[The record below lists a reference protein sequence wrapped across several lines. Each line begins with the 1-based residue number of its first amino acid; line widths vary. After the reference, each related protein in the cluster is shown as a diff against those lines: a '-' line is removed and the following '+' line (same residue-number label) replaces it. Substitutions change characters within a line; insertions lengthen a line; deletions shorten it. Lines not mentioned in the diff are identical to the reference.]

1 MKNNRRG
8 VLIIL
13 SSPSGAGKSSL
24 AQDLIK
30 WDHNIV
36 FSISSTTRDARP
48 GEKDG
53 REYNFTSIG
62 KFKAMVA
69 SKKMLEHAEVF
80 GNLYGSP
87 LEPVEQALNSGKD
100 VLFDI
105 DWQGGQQISNSSLQ
119 DDVISFFILPPSIKE
134 LELRLHNRAQDSSKV
149 VRDRMKKS
157 KSEISHWGEYD
168 YVLINDS
175 LDVTSKAIKNIL
187 CAERMRRSRQPKLVE
202 HVRNLQNEY
211 NEIESK
217 S

>member
-36 FSISSTTRDARP
+36 FSISSTTRGARP

-62 KFKAMVA
+62 KFKAMVT

-105 DWQGGQQISNSSLQ
+105 DWQGTQQLYQSKPSNLVS
-119 DDVISFFILPPSIKE
+119 IFILPPSKDEIE
-134 LELRLHNRAQDSSKV
+134 SRLRQRRVDSGDDESIINFRMSKFK
-149 VRDRMKKS
+149 D
-157 KSEISHWGEYD
+157 EISHWVEYD
-168 YVLINDS
+168 YVVNNENLEICVKEILNIIN
-175 LDVTSKAIKNIL
+175 V
-187 CAERMRRSRQPKLVE
+187 ERKKRHRLTDLVDK
-202 HVRNLQNEY
+202 VRELTL
-211 NEIESK
+211 
-217 S
+217 